1 MTYGSTVYVIMYI
14 CMFVCMFRVA
24 KINIE
29 SERYRE
35 RLLLGGRVSKL
46 SVDMVTWTVVGYG
59 YSISNTYI
67 GWDTSDHCL
76 TVCEC
81 WLTN

>member
-35 RLLLGGRVSKL
+35 I
-46 SVDMVTWTVVGYG
+46 TV
-59 YSISNTYI
+59 
-67 GWDTSDHCL
+67 GWAG
-76 TVCEC
+76 
-81 WLTN
+81 

>member
-29 SERYRE
+29 SEIYRE
-35 RLLLGGRVSKL
+35 REI
-46 SVDMVTWTVVGYG
+46 TV
-59 YSISNTYI
+59 
-67 GWDTSDHCL
+67 GWAG
-76 TVCEC
+76 
-81 WLTN
+81 